1 MNIFFY
7 LKLYLVTLVVF
18 LGLDSVWLI
27 KIAPNFYKT
36 HIGHLMATPPK
47 LLPAA
52 IFYLLNVIGLLVF
65 VLTPALRQDS
75 LAKALVL
82 GAFYG
87 LFTYATYDLTNLA
100 TLKDWPLVVTL
111 VDILWG
117 TILSATVS
125 AITFLI
131 AKHLV

>member
-1 MNIFFY
+1 MNLLVNI
-7 LKLYLVTLVVF
+7 KLYLTTLIIF

-36 HIGHLMATPPK
+36 HIGHLMASSPK

-52 IFYLLNVIGLLVF
+52 IFYLLNVVGLLVF

-75 LAKALVL
+75 LAKAIILGVL
-82 GAFYG
+82 YG
-87 LFTYATYDLTNLA
+87 FFTYATYDLTNLA

-117 TILSATVS
+117 TTLSGAVS
-125 AITFLI
+125 AIAFLI
-131 AKHLV
+131 FKRLT